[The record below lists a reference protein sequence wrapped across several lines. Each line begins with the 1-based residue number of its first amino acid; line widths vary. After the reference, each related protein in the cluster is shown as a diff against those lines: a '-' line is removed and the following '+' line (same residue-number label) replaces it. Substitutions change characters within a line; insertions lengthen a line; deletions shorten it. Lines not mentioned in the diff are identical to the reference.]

1 MTSVTNGGGIEETVR
16 GYYNAAIDAY
26 SVMMPQDAWHHGDE
40 RAHEAGLSSEE
51 AALDMQRQLVA
62 AAGITADDLVLD
74 FGSGVGGAV
83 VTMAEMTG
91 ARFIGISNN
100 DALTAK
106 AQRLAAARGLA
117 DKAFFHSV
125 GDTEYRTLGAWPDG
139 AFAAITYQESVVHLP
154 DKQAF
159 FNAAFR
165 VLRPGGTLAAV
176 DWIQRPWGE
185 YRSPEQIDAVMS
197 EVNRAF
203 CIPYHATVEQYRDML
218 ASAGFTVREAI
229 DLFPSGPCW
238 GSTPEDEREKWL
250 AYEGDRND
258 LFHDGKVALDAARA
272 AGVFS
277 VAKLVATKPA

>member
-1 MTSVTNGGGIEETVR
+1 MTSVTNTGEVEETVR

-26 SVMMPQDAWHHGDE
+26 AVMMPQDAWHHGDE
-40 RAHEAGLSSEE
+40 RAHNAGLSSEE

-62 AAGITADDLVLD
+62 ATGITAGDLVLD

-83 VTMAEMTG
+83 VNMAEMSG
-91 ARFIGISNN
+91 ARFVGISNN

-106 AQRLAAARGLA
+106 AQRLAASRGLA

-125 GDTEYRTLGAWPDG
+125 GDTEYRTLGAWPDA

-185 YRSPEQIDAVMS
+185 HRSPEQIEAVMA
-197 EVNRAF
+197 EVNRGF
-203 CIPYHATVEQYRDML
+203 CIPHHATVEQYRDML
-218 ASAGFTVREAI
+218 VSAGFDVREAV

-238 GSTPEDEREKWL
+238 GSTPEEERDKWL
-250 AYEGDRND
+250 TYEGARND
-258 LFHDGKVALDAARA
+258 LFHDSKIALDAARA